1 MNDGAGPYDISP
13 LFASTKGTTE
23 RPPLL
28 LLSGTAGGTVQRTS
42 MRSTYSACSVFV
54 RCKEKYLYKKEKRRR
69 RKKQQKTKTKNSS
82 RSVRNLTGVCTVPK
96 LQVTLSPEGKL
107 SAEENKREKNENV
120 RDAMKE

>member
-54 RCKEKYLYKKEKRRR
+54 RWKEKYLYKKEKRRR
-69 RKKQQKTKTKNSS
+69 KKTTKN
-82 RSVRNLTGVCTVPK
+82 K
-96 LQVTLSPEGKL
+96 DK
-107 SAEENKREKNENV
+107 K
-120 RDAMKE
+120 